1 MLAQKQKDRS
11 MEQDIKPITEPI
23 HIWLI
28 NLQQRRQD
36 YTMEERQSSI
46 NGPGK
51 TWQLHVK
58 K

>member
-11 MEQDIKPITEPI
+11 MEQDIKPTTEPI
-23 HIWLI
+23 HIWPI

-46 NGPGK
+46 NDAGK
-51 TWQLHVK
+51 T
-58 K
+58 